1 MTQRRD
7 AIERTRREITRE
19 AERERRHRIAADRAA
34 VRDAER
40 DDEDRELRRARLRE
54 LMATDDPVSRLI
66 VEAATDR
73 DDVERLRDRAAAD
86 RSPESEST
94 PGLDAGRGTAPEQ
107 PWRPSWGEP
116 SLGF

>member
-34 VRDAER
+34 VREAAR
-40 DDEDRELRRARLRE
+40 DDEDRELRRERLRK

-66 VEAATDR
+66 VEAASLR
-73 DDVERLRDRAAAD
+73 DEIDRLRDRAAAD
-86 RSPESEST
+86 CTPESEPAEAGST
-94 PGLDAGRGTAPEQ
+94 
-107 PWRPSWGEP
+107 
-116 SLGF
+116 F